1 MYIEK
6 AFKEDLK
13 RLRLRRYDV
22 CEILECTMPTLK
34 SRIYKPETFT
44 VNEMIL
50 LRDNGFDQ
58 LINNILKYINEN
70 ENNKYSW

>member
-6 AFKEDLK
+6 AFKDDLK

-34 SRIYKPETFT
+34 SRILKPETFT
-44 VNEMIL
+44 INEL
-50 LRDNGFDQ
+50 VVLKENGFTE
-58 LINNILKYINEN
+58 LHNNIIKKLK
-70 ENNKYSW
+70 